1 MGVKFTNNA
10 STTLTSAVAINDT
23 TISVADASSFPD
35 ISSSGYYYVTI
46 GSEVIKVTS
55 ISGTT
60 LTIVAATAVHTSGS
74 GVEIRVAA
82 EILEDIRTETTN
94 RAISDSTS
102 TTSSVIN
109 ASSTAVKAAYDVGN
123 HSHPYEAADATI
135 LKESEIVDN
144 LTSTSTSAPLSANQG
159 KTLKTSLDT
168 KASTG
173 KAIAMAM
180 VFG

>member
-10 STTLTSAVAINDT
+10 STTLTSAVAINDA

-46 GSEVIKVTS
+46 DSEVIKVTS

-82 EILEDIRTETTN
+82 EILEDIRTETTYTAGN
-94 RAISDSTS
+94 DISITSNVIASTYS
-102 TTSSVIN
+102 HPSGVGNEHLPTTVSQAEAGYLDGVTSSIQTQMN
-109 ASSTAVKAAYDVGN
+109 
-123 HSHPYEAADATI
+123 
-135 LKESEIVDN
+135 
-144 LTSTSTSAPLSANQG
+144 
-159 KTLKTSLDT
+159 T